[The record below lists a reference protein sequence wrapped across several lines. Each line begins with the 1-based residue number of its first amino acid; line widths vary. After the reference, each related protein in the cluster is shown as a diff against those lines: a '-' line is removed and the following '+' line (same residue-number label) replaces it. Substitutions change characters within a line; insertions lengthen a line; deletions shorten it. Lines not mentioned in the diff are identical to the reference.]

1 MGSYLGFVGGV
12 RMEGGMGSACL
23 ERGSKRGRLK
33 RTEQKER
40 SETYRE
46 MASETI
52 VK

>member
-12 RMEGGMGSACL
+12 IRVCGMGSAL
-23 ERGSKRGRLK
+23 MERGSKRERLGC
-33 RTEQKER
+33 TEQRER